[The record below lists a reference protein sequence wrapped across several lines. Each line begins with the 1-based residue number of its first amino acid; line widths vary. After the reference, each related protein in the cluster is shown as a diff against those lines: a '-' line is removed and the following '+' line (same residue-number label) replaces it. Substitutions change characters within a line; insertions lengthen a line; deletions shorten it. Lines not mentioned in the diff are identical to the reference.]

1 MAHTLPPIL
10 RPSDQSTQQRS
21 SEARP
26 GVQGIRVKVNEK
38 KRDESILEL
47 SFWMK
52 EILTRGEGD
61 WGSEGK
67 LANAALDEANVMQ
80 ALAESDDFEIVAN
93 EATNKKE
100 FTDKI
105 TGG

>member
-1 MAHTLPPIL
+1 M
-10 RPSDQSTQQRS
+10 
-21 SEARP
+21 
-26 GVQGIRVKVNEK
+26 K
-38 KRDESILEL
+38 
-47 SFWMK
+47 FK

-61 WGSEGK
+61 WGSEAK

-105 TGG
+105 TGGVDVQICRTLSRAKELEREEIRGLGGSIR